1 MNKAVGGKK
10 KVTKAITDF
19 VTEKI
24 IEEDLDIIV
33 GERFGRYSK
42 FIIQDRALPDARDGL
57 KPVQRRIL
65 YAMYKLGLFSE
76 RPYKKA
82 ARIVGDV
89 IGKYH
94 PHGDASIYDAMV
106 RLSQDFKMR
115 LPLVD
120 MHGNNGSIDGDPP
133 AAMRYTEA
141 RLSKYSEYLL
151 RDINKK
157 TVGFVP
163 NFDDEEYEPTV
174 LPAKFPNLLVNGAT
188 GISAGYATEIPPHN
202 IDEIIEAVIY
212 KLEHKN
218 ASLDKLM
225 EIVQGPDFPT
235 GGIVQGIDGISRAYK
250 TGRGRIVLKAKTEIV
265 SAKNINQLV
274 ITEIPFDVNKAA
286 LVKRISEVC
295 GKENIDGVLDIR
307 DETDREGLRIVV
319 DIRQDVNPEDIRN
332 FLFKKTDLQISYNF
346 NMVVIAN
353 KRPMLMGLDGL
364 LDAYISHQKDVI
376 TNRSNFE
383 LNAAKRRLHIV
394 EGLIAMVSIL
404 DAVIQTIRSSDNK
417 KDAIA
422 NLVST
427 YDFSWEQAEAI
438 VNLQLYRLTNTDIV
452 QLTEEAEFL
461 RKEIEKLERILASE
475 AELLKVIKNELR
487 ATQKEISSPRRTVIE
502 HEIEEVKVEV
512 SELVAKEE
520 VYLIITRDGYIKRM
534 TPKAYNS
541 IEEMKLKDNDLII
554 AEYKATTLDTLLLF
568 TNLGNYVYLP
578 VQKIP
583 EVKHRDLGY
592 NVSTLVTIDANER
605 IVYTLPVED
614 FETELYLLF
623 TTKNGLIKRTAL
635 NNYVAYRYSKSLLAT
650 KLRAGDE
657 LVSVDCGPADSE
669 VVVITKEGY
678 INRYKTDEIPPMAPP
693 AYGVKAL
700 EMKNRPS
707 DEVIGGHYLPPRG
720 QIIAL
725 TTRDYLKR
733 FNADEIP
740 LGRKNN
746 VGRQYVKIVK
756 ANPNYLMV
764 STVLP
769 YRGRGEDYPI
779 FLSGPKGYLEV
790 PAQTIKDANLVYGK
804 KLTLTKI
811 GAVDSIIYVR
821 TNFDNGPRKEEL
833 S

>member
-24 IEEDLDIIV
+24 IDKISISSSASVFTLFEVHHPGPRLMTPATV
-33 GERFGRYSK
+33 LS
-42 FIIQDRALPDARDGL
+42 RAAADPICDARWD
-57 KPVQRRIL
+57 
-65 YAMYKLGLFSE
+65 FSE

-89 IGKYH
+89 IAVPSPWRCPISTRWYAC
-94 PHGDASIYDAMV
+94 PRFQDAPAAC
-106 RLSQDFKMR
+106 
-115 LPLVD
+115 D
-120 MHGNNGSIDGDPP
+120 MTETTADRRRPP

-225 EIVQGPDFPT
+225 EIVKGPDFPT
-235 GGIVQGIDGISRAYK
+235 GGIVQGIDGIRRAYK

-438 VNLQLYRLTNTDIV
+438 VNLQLYRLTNTDIPATKK
-452 QLTEEAEFL
+452 QSAYE
-461 RKEIEKLERILASE
+461 KKSKLELSSTT
-475 AELLKVIKNELR
+475 LLKVIKNELR
-487 ATQKEISSPRRTVIE
+487 AAEGDLSSATVIE
-502 HEIEEVKVEV
+502 HGWE
-512 SELVAKEE
+512 S
-520 VYLIITRDGYIKRM
+520 RSSKRAWRR
-534 TPKAYNS
+534 KS
-541 IEEMKLKDNDLII
+541 ISDHYPRRLYQADDANDL
-554 AEYKATTLDTLLLF
+554 
-568 TNLGNYVYLP
+568 
-578 VQKIP
+578 QQ
-583 EVKHRDLGY
+583 HR
-592 NVSTLVTIDANER
+592 
-605 IVYTLPVED
+605 
-614 FETELYLLF
+614 
-623 TTKNGLIKRTAL
+623 
-635 NNYVAYRYSKSLLAT
+635 
-650 KLRAGDE
+650 GDE
-657 LVSVDCGPADSE
+657 TQG
-669 VVVITKEGY
+669 
-678 INRYKTDEIPPMAPP
+678 
-693 AYGVKAL
+693 
-700 EMKNRPS
+700 
-707 DEVIGGHYLPPRG
+707 
-720 QIIAL
+720 
-725 TTRDYLKR
+725 
-733 FNADEIP
+733 
-740 LGRKNN
+740 
-746 VGRQYVKIVK
+746 
-756 ANPNYLMV
+756 
-764 STVLP
+764 
-769 YRGRGEDYPI
+769 
-779 FLSGPKGYLEV
+779 
-790 PAQTIKDANLVYGK
+790 
-804 KLTLTKI
+804 
-811 GAVDSIIYVR
+811 
-821 TNFDNGPRKEEL
+821 
-833 S
+833 